1 MKFLFTTISVKNMEE
16 SFKFYTEVLLLKEI
30 RRFSPQKGVDVIFL
44 QDDANNQV
52 ELINNVYEKPSFT
65 PEINSIVTLCFSVDD
80 LEKTKEALKEK
91 GIEIKKG
98 PRLLPNGGSFI
109 IIDDPNG
116 IEIGLYEG
124 F

>member
-16 SFKFYTEVLLLKEI
+16 SFKFYTELLMLKEV
-30 RRFSPQKGVDVIFL
+30 RRFSPQKGVDVVFL
-44 QDDANNQV
+44 EDDDNNQV
-52 ELINNVYEKPSFT
+52 ELMDNIYEKPSFA
-65 PEINSIVTLCFSVDD
+65 PEINSVATLCFSVDD
-80 LEKTKEALKEK
+80 LEKTKESLEEK
-91 GIEIKKG
+91 GIKIKKG
-98 PRLLPNGGSFI
+98 PRPLPNGGSFI